1 MTRRTGPRPLLQN
14 IRSLFLY
21 FVVPVLGAA
30 APLAVIPAVT
40 SRFGADGW
48 AATAIALG
56 IGNAGL
62 IFAEVGWGMVGPQR
76 VTRSTASRPAVY
88 ESAFASKLVAT
99 AVIAPTC
106 GVIAATVSPGHQLA
120 TALIAA
126 GSVAGALTPSWYFVG
141 VGRPGLVLLCET
153 IPRVLLLALAAVLVL
168 VGADLVVY
176 GIALLLAIGLALAL
190 AARAGGLP
198 FVPSRAAFRSVP
210 STLRAHATL
219 AAGRCVSTLY
229 TSLPAVFL
237 GLVSPT
243 DVASFSAADRP
254 MRMGFVVLGAVPA
267 RLQSWIGTPDR
278 TLGRARSR
286 RSLLI
291 NALLGVTAGGA
302 FLVGMPLVAPV
313 LFTGAVAVEPLLVA
327 LGAAVVLIMCTS
339 RGFVLALVAA
349 DRARDVTPSVI
360 VAAIVGVPAIVLGGV
375 LFGAPGAMAGVLVA
389 ELFGLA
395 LQSAHLARA
404 WRRVPA

>member
-1 MTRRTGPRPLLQN
+1 MIRRTEQRPLLRN
-14 IRSLFLY
+14 VRSLFL
-21 FVVPVLGAA
+21 FVVVPILGAA

-40 SRFGADGW
+40 SRFGSDGW

-62 IFAEVGWGMVGPQR
+62 ILAEVGWGMVGPQR
-76 VTRSTASRPAVY
+76 VARSTSSRAAVY
-88 ESAFASKLVAT
+88 ESALASKLVAVI
-99 AVIAPTC
+99 VIAPSC
-106 GVIAATVSPGHQLA
+106 GVVAALVSPAHHLA
-120 TALIAA
+120 AALVAA

-141 VGRPGLVLLCET
+141 IGRPGLVLLCET
-153 IPRVLLLALAAVLVL
+153 LPRVGLIALAAALIL

-176 GIALLLAIGLALAL
+176 GLAMLLAIGLALIL
-190 AARAGGLP
+190 TARAGRLVL
-198 FVPSRAAFRSVP
+198 VPSRAAFRTVP

-219 AAGRCVSTLY
+219 AAGRGVSTLY

-237 GLVSPT
+237 GLVSPA
-243 DVASFSAADRP
+243 DVATFSAVDRP

-291 NALLGVTAGGA
+291 NALLGATAGAA
-302 FLVGMPLVAPV
+302 FLVGMPIVAPV
-313 LFTGAVAVEPLLVA
+313 LFTGAVVVEPILLA
-327 LGAAVVLIMCTS
+327 LGAAAVLVMCAS
-339 RGFVLALVAA
+339 RGFGLALVQA
-349 DRARDVTPSVI
+349 DRARDITPSVV
-360 VAAIVGVPAIVLGGV
+360 VAAIVGVPAIILGAA

-395 LQSAHLARA
+395 LQSAHLAHA
-404 WRRVPA
+404 WRRGPV